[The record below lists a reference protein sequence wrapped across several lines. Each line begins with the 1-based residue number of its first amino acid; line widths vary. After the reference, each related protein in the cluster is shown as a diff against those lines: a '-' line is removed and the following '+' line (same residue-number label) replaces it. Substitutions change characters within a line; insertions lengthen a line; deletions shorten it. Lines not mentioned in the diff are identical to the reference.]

1 MHFCTPPPGSLPPR
15 TRSVRT
21 PREADRSP
29 PWRPV
34 ITGPGWAQPR
44 EPRKQAF
51 CETRHRARSQRQRE
65 PVGPESPSGGIF
77 LSTCVQPI
85 TAAGWTHTWADWNA
99 EPATRPEDHLRS
111 WTVKTQVSAGLSC
124 GLTSGHRPS
133 NQSENSLETRQSPG
147 LAHGR
152 GLGRA
157 DRRLV
162 SITTGARRG
171 SPCGPKLCRPLTPPG
186 PPGS

>member
-1 MHFCTPPPGSLPPR
+1 MHFCTPPPGSLPPP

-85 TAAGWTHTWADWNA
+85 TAAGWTHTWADWSA
-99 EPATRPEDHLRS
+99 EPATWPE
-111 WTVKTQVSAGLSC
+111 
-124 GLTSGHRPS
+124 
-133 NQSENSLETRQSPG
+133 
-147 LAHGR
+147 
-152 GLGRA
+152 
-157 DRRLV
+157 
-162 SITTGARRG
+162 
-171 SPCGPKLCRPLTPPG
+171 RPLEILDRQDSGLRRAFLWTDIRAQTKQPV
-186 PPGS
+186 

>member
-1 MHFCTPPPGSLPPR
+1 MHFCTPPPGSLPPP

-34 ITGPGWAQPR
+34 ITGPSWAQPR

-65 PVGPESPSGGIF
+65 PVGPKSPSGGIF

-85 TAAGWTHTWADWNA
+85 TAAGWTHTWADWST
-99 EPATRPEDHLRS
+99 EPATWPE
-111 WTVKTQVSAGLSC
+111 
-124 GLTSGHRPS
+124 
-133 NQSENSLETRQSPG
+133 
-147 LAHGR
+147 
-152 GLGRA
+152 
-157 DRRLV
+157 
-162 SITTGARRG
+162 
-171 SPCGPKLCRPLTPPG
+171 RPLEILDRQDSGLRRAFLWTDIRAQTKQPV
-186 PPGS
+186 